1 MEVIQIK
8 VYPEAKATYEKLRA
22 ESDAATAGAFFDTL
36 MEAYQHPRKIEVSK
50 PEDLATI
57 AHLTE
62 TFDQLQD
69 KQNGLLQEIES
80 LRHQVE
86 ENAVLQTRISE
97 LEAAADELIAAAES
111 AAIPSDCLV
120 VKFDKMEMALLAEMA
135 GIETKRVGK
144 EVSPQIVVNRLVYHQ
159 IVDGPGDWLPR
170 TYTRRELVAKN
181 AELHKPTPEA

>member
-69 KQNGLLQEIES
+69 KQNGLLQEIET

-111 AAIPSDCLV
+111 SLIPSDCIV
-120 VKFDKMEMALLAEMA
+120 VRFDVMEMEILKQLSA
-135 GIETKRVGK
+135 IETKRVGK
-144 EVSPQIVVNRLVYHQ
+144 EVTAATILNRLFFHQ

-170 TYTRRELVAKN
+170 KYSQRELSIIN